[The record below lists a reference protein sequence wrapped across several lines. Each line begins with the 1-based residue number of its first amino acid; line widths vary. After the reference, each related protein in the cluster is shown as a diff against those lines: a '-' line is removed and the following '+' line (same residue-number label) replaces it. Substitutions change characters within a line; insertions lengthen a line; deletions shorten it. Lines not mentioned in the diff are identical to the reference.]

1 MLGFSLVS
9 IFDLVLG
16 IILLV
21 AGRRLFWLLVGAIGF
36 VIGVMLATRFFHGS
50 ELTMVLAG
58 LVLGIIFALLAVFL
72 ESVAIGIAGFLG
84 GGYVLLSIAGMLGL
98 DQGNVLSWVVFAVGG
113 VIGVILV
120 ALLFSWALITIS
132 SLAGASML
140 IAAFGMTAATAGLV
154 FIGLVIAGVLIQ
166 GTAMRREE
174 RAAVV

>member
-1 MLGFSLVS
+1 MFSVMS
-9 IFDLVLG
+9 IFDLILG
-16 IILLV
+16 AILLV
-21 AGRRLFWLLVGAIGF
+21 AGRRLFWLMVGAIGF

-72 ESVAIGIAGFLG
+72 ESIAIGIAGFLG
-84 GGYVLLSIAGMLGL
+84 GGYVLLSIAGMLGV
-98 DQGNVLSWVVFAVGG
+98 DQGGVISWIIFAVGG

-132 SLAGASML
+132 SLAGASMV
-140 IAAFGMTAATAGLV
+140 IGAFGMTAATAGLV

-166 GTAMRREE
+166 GTALRRED